1 MIEGQ
6 KAIYYL
12 TADNLASAK
21 NSPQLEMFKKKGIEV
36 ILMTSRV
43 DEWAMN
49 FLHEFDGTPLQN
61 IAKGAVDLGDLQD
74 EEEKQEAEKA
84 QENLKPV
91 VDKLKTALGERAKDV
106 KVSNRLVDSP
116 ACLVVG
122 DGEMT
127 PQMIQMLKSMGQD
140 VPDIKPTL
148 EVNPTHPLIQKLEG
162 SEQFDDLAQVIFD
175 QALIADG
182 GQLDDPAGYIKR
194 VNELLMK

>member
-1 MIEGQ
+1 
-6 KAIYYL
+6 
-12 TADNLASAK
+12 
-21 NSPQLEMFKKKGIEV
+21 
-36 ILMTSRV
+36 
-43 DEWAMN
+43 
-49 FLHEFDGTPLQN
+49 
-61 IAKGAVDLGDLQD
+61 KGAVDLGDLQD
-74 EEEKQEAEKA
+74 EEEKQEIEKA

-148 EVNPTHPLIQKLEG
+148 EVNPTHPLIQKLSD